1 MDSYLR
7 IRPVSPGDAEELLA
21 IYAPYVETTAITFE
35 YEVPSPAEFAER
47 IRRTEERYPYLAA
60 EADGRLL
67 GYAYAG
73 AFVGRAAYD
82 WSCELTIYLA
92 RDARKMRLG
101 RQLYTA
107 LEQRLAQMGVL
118 NLYACIGWPE
128 AEDEYLTRNSAQF
141 HEHLGFTL
149 EQRLEPVDPLGWG
162 AQPRQSPLQSPLLV
176 VLEPLGRRRQVR
188 PVEEALELGVVPSR
202 AGRHRQP

>member
-1 MDSYLR
+1 MSVIIRDACISDAPRLLEIYSY
-7 IRPVSPGDAEELLA
+7 
-21 IYAPYVETTAITFE
+21 YVQHTAISFE
-35 YEVPSPAEFAER
+35 YTTPTQEEFC
-47 IRRTEERYPYLAA
+47 RRMRHIMSRYPYLVA
-60 EADGRLL
+60 EVDGTVQ
-67 GYAYAG
+67 GYTYAG

-92 RDARKMRLG
+92 RDARKMGLG

-149 EQRLEPVDPLGWG
+149 AGTFRRCGYKFGRWYDMVWMEKLLAPHRPQ
-162 AQPRQSPLQSPLLV
+162 QPPIIPYPDLPHGENV
-176 VLEPLGRRRQVR
+176 
-188 PVEEALELGVVPSR
+188 
-202 AGRHRQP
+202 

>member
-1 MDSYLR
+1 MSVIIRDACISDAPRLLEIYSY
-7 IRPVSPGDAEELLA
+7 
-21 IYAPYVETTAITFE
+21 YVQHTAISFE
-35 YEVPSPAEFAER
+35 YTTPTQEEFC
-47 IRRTEERYPYLAA
+47 RRMRHIMSRYPYLVA
-60 EADGRLL
+60 EVDGTVQ

-92 RDARKMRLG
+92 RDARKMGLG

-128 AEDEYLTRNSAQF
+128 VEDEYLTRNSAQF

-149 EQRLEPVDPLGWG
+149 AGTFRRCAISSAAGTTWSGWRSSLRPTGPSNRPLFPIRTCPTAKTCEG
-162 AQPRQSPLQSPLLV
+162 
-176 VLEPLGRRRQVR
+176 EK
-188 PVEEALELGVVPSR
+188 
-202 AGRHRQP
+202 